1 MQACRQICEVCVVC
15 ASASSC
21 CVVAP
26 CAVPAQSMRWCAS
39 SWATVESRV
48 ESRHVHA
55 VLRGPGLMSSQAAA
69 PTSQAPERGRASA
82 QRQLSPTPSRIGATS
97 CSCLGIRT
105 AVEESARL
113 TQLTGDSPHPEQ
125 RRSIAV
131 FTHSGAPTRDTETP
145 EARARGAA
153 TARLPTPTPLSLP
166 SASHRPVTPH
176 AQRLLGLAFY

>member
-105 AVEESARL
+105 AVERAANTAHRRQPTPGAAQEYCGVHTLRSADTRHRDARGQSEGRRDGPTADTHTPQPHTGPSRL
-113 TQLTGDSPHPEQ
+113 TRSGCWASPFIEP
-125 RRSIAV
+125 
-131 FTHSGAPTRDTETP
+131 
-145 EARARGAA
+145 
-153 TARLPTPTPLSLP
+153 
-166 SASHRPVTPH
+166 
-176 AQRLLGLAFY
+176 